1 MNKMDKEKKTWIITG
16 GAGFLGHSVVE
27 HFLRVTNDNII
38 IIDKLSYATRGL
50 EKLRS
55 FGALSN
61 PRVKI
66 FTIDL
71 VNKISDGVA
80 YEIGQNV
87 NYIVHLAAESHV
99 DMSIKDPV
107 NFINNN
113 IQSTLNILEFARS
126 LPNLEKFV
134 YWSTDEIF
142 GPAPIGTSYKEDDRQ
157 NPTNPYSASKSA
169 GEMICIAYANTYKL
183 KVLITNCM
191 NIIGERQHVEKWVP
205 KIIKSVLDGNELQ
218 IHCDSNN
225 NPGSRSYIH
234 ARNCAD
240 ALLFIVNNGNIG
252 ERYNITGE
260 LEVDNLEIAL
270 MIGRI
275 MGKEVKYKLVNFH
288 KDRPGHDIRYALDG
302 SKLAKMGWKPPV
314 GFEESLR
321 RIVNWT
327 LKNLEWLEE

>member
-1 MNKMDKEKKTWIITG
+1 MEKEKKTWIITG
-16 GAGFLGHSVVE
+16 AAGFLGHSVVE
-27 HFLRVTNDNII
+27 HFLRATNDNII

-61 PRVKI
+61 PRVKV
-66 FTIDL
+66 FTFDL
-71 VNKISDGVA
+71 INKISDGIA
-80 YEIGQNV
+80 YEIGKNV

-126 LPNLEKFV
+126 IPNLEKFV

-142 GPAPIGTSYKEDDRQ
+142 GHAPIGVAYKEDDRQ

-183 KVLITNCM
+183 NVLITNCM

-205 KIIKSVLDGNELQ
+205 KIIKSVLNGDELQ
-218 IHCDSNN
+218 VHCDTNN

-240 ALLFIVNNGNIG
+240 ALLFIVNHGVVG

-260 LEVDNLEIAL
+260 IEVDNLEIAL
-270 MIGRI
+270 MIGKI
-275 MGKEVKYKLVNFH
+275 MDKDVKYKLVNFH

-321 RIVNWT
+321 KIVNWT
-327 LKNLEWLEE
+327 LKNQEWLEE